1 MEAELTT
8 DKIGVSLITGFLGSG
23 KTTIVNRLLVAPE
36 MSETLVLVNEFG
48 QVSIDD
54 DLIRHAG
61 ESVVELKNGC
71 VCCSLNDDLGTTLRQ
86 FVDKRREREL
96 PQFRRVLIETTGLA
110 NAGPI
115 VQVIIEDPL
124 VRDDYRLDRVL
135 TTVDAVNGDTSL
147 NLHAESVEQVAVADR
162 LVVTKTDR
170 LTGKRDRRRIETLI
184 ARLARLNPRAPV
196 LLSEKGR
203 LDPRAL
209 LGTGHDGDRGLA
221 AVDKDRQP
229 PVTCQGHAH
238 TGADHHGQDGKH
250 DETGHR
256 HDRHIRSFSVV
267 RDTPVPFDSL
277 ERFWS
282 ALEQEAGPNLLRVKG
297 LVHVAERPS
306 TPAVVHGVQTILED
320 MEWLDEWPSEDRRTR
335 MVFIGWMLD
344 EDRIRNLLDEN
355 ASRENSGSGHPELR
369 AKIA

>member
-23 KTTIVNRLLVAPE
+23 KTSIVNRLLVAPE

-71 VCCSLNDDLGTTLRQ
+71 VCCSLNDDFGSTLRQ
-86 FVDKRREREL
+86 CVDKRRKSEL
-96 PQFRRVLIETTGLA
+96 PQFRKVLIEATGLA

-135 TTVDAVNGDTSL
+135 TIVDAVNGDTSL
-147 NLHAESVEQVAVADR
+147 NLHAKSVEQVAIADR
-162 LVVTKTDR
+162 LIVTKTDR
-170 LTGKRDRRRIETLI
+170 LTGKRDHLRVETLI
-184 ARLARLNPRAPV
+184 ARLDRLNPCAPV

-203 LDPRAL
+203 IDPGAL
-209 LGTGHDGDRGLA
+209 PGTGPDGEHGPAAGDRDWPRPVAGPGHVRYGTGHHGWDGE
-221 AVDKDRQP
+221 
-229 PVTCQGHAH
+229 HN
-238 TGADHHGQDGKH
+238 
-250 DETGHR
+250 ESGHR
-256 HDRHIRSFSVV
+256 HDRHIRLFSIV

-277 ERFWS
+277 TRFWS
-282 ALEQEAGPNLLRVKG
+282 ALGQEAGPNLLRVKG

-320 MEWLDEWPSEDRRTR
+320 VEWLEEWPSEDRRTR

-344 EDRIRNLLDEN
+344 EDRIRELLDEN
-355 ASRENSGSGHPELR
+355 APGENSGCGHPNMR
-369 AKIA
+369 AKFA

>member
-1 MEAELTT
+1 MEDELTT

-54 DLIRHAG
+54 DLIRHSG

-96 PQFRRVLIETTGLA
+96 PQFRKVLIETTGLA

-115 VQVIIEDPL
+115 VQVLIEDPL
-124 VRDDYRLDRVL
+124 VRGDYRLDRVL
-135 TTVDAVNGDTSL
+135 TTVDAVNGNTSL

-196 LLSEKGR
+196 LLSERGR
-203 LDPRAL
+203 LDPGAL
-209 LGTGHDGDRGLA
+209 LGTGPDGDNGLA
-221 AVDKDRQP
+221 SGNKNVHR
-229 PVTCQGHAH
+229 PVTGPGHVRSG
-238 TGADHHGQDGKH
+238 TDHHGQDGGH
-250 DETGHR
+250 NESGHR
-256 HDRHIRSFSVV
+256 HDRHIRSFSIV
-267 RDTPVPFDSL
+267 RDTPVPLESL

-320 MEWLDEWPSEDRRTR
+320 MEWLDEWPGEDRRTR

-344 EDRIRNLLDEN
+344 EDRIRKLLEEN
-355 ASRENSGSGHPELR
+355 SPRENSEPGHPNAR
-369 AKIA
+369 A